1 MNLDDYQKQVH
12 DWCCEAFGEYAA
24 NDQIERQHRFLEEAL
39 ELAQSLGTS
48 HEEALALV
56 DYVYGRPIGE
66 PSQEVGG
73 VMVTLAA
80 LCQPIKIS
88 IDESMTTELNRI
100 NQPEIIEKIRKKQAA
115 KPANSPLPGPTE

>member
-12 DWCCEAFGEYAA
+12 DWCREAFGEYAA
-24 NDQIERQHRFLEEAL
+24 SDQTERQHRFLEEAL

-48 HEEALALV
+48 REEALVLL
-56 DYVYGRPIGE
+56 DYVYGRPVGE

-80 LCQPIKIS
+80 LCHPIEIS
-88 IDESMTTELNRI
+88 IDESMTRELNRI

-115 KPANSPLPGPTE
+115 KPDNSPLPGPTE